1 MKFLEASDMCPS
13 GSSSQSGAKV
23 ETDVEYAVH
32 DGVRL
37 TGTLYRPKNQASSPV
52 VVAVHGGGWK
62 SGTSERYRH
71 WGHWLANRGFALFA
85 IEYRLA
91 SEARF
96 PACLFDVTAAVQFV
110 HASAERYGLDPE
122 RIGLIGDSAGA
133 HLACLAALANG
144 STQLLKH
151 NNAFQPPIRAVV
163 SIYGVYD
170 LFAQWE
176 HDQVCRPRD
185 QITEGL
191 MGFSPLEDKVAYFQA
206 SPIAYTNTKVPRTSF
221 MIAWGTDDDV
231 VDCASQSVRFA
242 KELKQS
248 GQFVRPV
255 PIVGAPHFWI
265 DQPIEEDGSFTRF
278 LAPKL
283 LRFLNDKLGHGRE
296 TR

>member
-1 MKFLEASDMCPS
+1 MEFLEVSDMCPS
-13 GSSSQSGAKV
+13 ESSNQSGALV
-23 ETDVEYAVH
+23 ETDLEYAVH
-32 DGVRL
+32 DRVRL
-37 TGTLYRPKNQASSPV
+37 TGTLYRPKNKTSSPV
-52 VVAVHGGGWK
+52 VVAVHGGAWK
-62 SGTSERYRH
+62 SGSSDRYKH
-71 WGHWLANRGFALFA
+71 WGHWLANRGFSLFA

-91 SEARF
+91 PEARF

-110 HASAERYGLDPE
+110 QASAERYGFDPD

-133 HLACLAALANG
+133 HLASLAALTNG
-144 STQLLKH
+144 STQLLKQ
-151 NNAFQPPIRAVV
+151 NNAFQLPIRAVV

-191 MGFSPLEDKVAYFQA
+191 MGFSPLEDKFAYFQA
-206 SPIAYTNTKVPRTSF
+206 SPIAYTNTRVPRASF
-221 MIAWGTDDDV
+221 MIVWGTDDDV
-231 VDCASQSVRFA
+231 VDCASQSVRFV

-248 GQFVRPV
+248 GQYVRPA

-265 DQPIEEDGSFTRF
+265 DQSIEEVGSFTRF

-283 LRFLNDKLGHGRE
+283 LRFLNEKLGYGRE